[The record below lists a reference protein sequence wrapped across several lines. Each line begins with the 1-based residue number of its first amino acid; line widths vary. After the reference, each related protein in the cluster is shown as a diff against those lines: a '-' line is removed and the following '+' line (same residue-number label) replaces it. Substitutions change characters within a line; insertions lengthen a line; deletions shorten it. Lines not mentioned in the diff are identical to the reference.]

1 MKTLTNNN
9 LKNNSNVLSFDDN
22 KLKNNAF
29 LSFSDS
35 SKNNLR

>member
-1 MKTLTNNN
+1 MKTFTNNNN
-9 LKNNSNVLSFDDN
+9 LKNKSSLSFNDS